1 MENMK
6 ILDKSCCDWAQTPP
20 IMRHYHDTE
29 WGVPLYDDRKI
40 FEFIVLDG
48 MQAGLSWLTVLK
60 KRENFREAFDNFNPE
75 KVARYGTAKTRKL
88 LANSGIIRNRLKIK
102 ASIANAR
109 VFLEVAEKRG
119 EFYRYIWDFVDGK
132 PVRNRWKTMK
142 QIPCRTTLSDKM
154 SKSLQKNGFRFVG
167 STICYSFV
175 QAAGLVNDHLI
186 GCFRY
191 RQVSD
196 KARLL

>member
-1 MENMK
+1 MK

-132 PVRNRWKTMK
+132 PVRNRWKTMG